1 MKCLKKIVIVFLTII
16 NINLLT
22 GLIISC
28 NIQKVLINGVLK
40 ETIKTEI
47 SKTAYKEPN
56 IIINENAKTTKDL
69 VKTDNDTINKILESD
84 EVQSLIEDY
93 LNKTINSLEEPSK
106 VNEIDFEKDIIDYL
120 KNNKEKIEKSSGIEI
135 TDEMIDKTS
144 KTLQENIQILSP
156 IRKPIHDIIC
166 VGVNY
171 SDHLKEIEGN
181 KLMDKNNSKKPVYF
195 SKRAIEIIGLG
206 DKIKSRF
213 DLDKYLD
220 YEVELAI
227 IIGKKGKD
235 ISVKKAKDYI
245 FGYSIFNDISSRT
258 IQKEHSQWYKGK
270 SLDYYSA
277 MGPCIVYK
285 DDIKDIFN
293 LEVKSILNEEV
304 RQSSNTKYMIH
315 DIYNLVS
322 DISKGMTLEAG
333 DIIATGTPGGVG
345 MSFNPPK
352 YMKSGDKIVCY
363 IENIG
368 ELINFVE

>member
-1 MKCLKKIVIVFLTII
+1 MKFVSFTEWNNTEAIGIVSKDDKKVIAVKEII
-16 NINLLT
+16 HDFEYGENPMIK
-22 GLIISC
+22 LIK
-28 NIQKVLINGVLK
+28 NMN
-40 ETIKTEI
+40 
-47 SKTAYKEPN
+47 
-56 IIINENAKTTKDL
+56 KDL
-69 VKTDNDTINKILESD
+69 L
-84 EVQSLIEDY
+84 
-93 LNKTINSLEEPSK
+93 
-106 VNEIDFEKDIIDYL
+106 
-120 KNNKEKIEKSSGIEI
+120 
-135 TDEMIDKTS
+135 
-144 KTLQENIQILSP
+144 KTLKSASENFNKYPAYSIENIQILSP

-181 KLMDKNNSKKPVYF
+181 KLIDKNNSKKPVYF

-352 YMKSGDKIVCY
+352 YMKSEDKIVCY

>member
-1 MKCLKKIVIVFLTII
+1 MKFVSFTEWNNTEAIGILSKDDKKVIALSEIIEDFKYGESPMIKLIKNMNMDLLKK
-16 NINLLT
+16 
-22 GLIISC
+22 
-28 NIQKVLINGVLK
+28 
-40 ETIKTEI
+40 
-47 SKTAYKEPN
+47 
-56 IIINENAKTTKDL
+56 
-69 VKTDNDTINKILESD
+69 
-84 EVQSLIEDY
+84 
-93 LNKTINSLEEPSK
+93 
-106 VNEIDFEKDIIDYL
+106 L
-120 KNNKEKIEKSSGIEI
+120 KNARENFNNYSAYSI
-135 TDEMIDKTS
+135 
-144 KTLQENIQILSP
+144 ENIQILSP

-171 SDHLKEIEGN
+171 SDHLKEISESELSG
-181 KLMDKNNSKKPVYF
+181 KLSKKDEKLKNFSEVQKPVYF

-206 DKIKSRF
+206 EKIKARF
-213 DLDKYLD
+213 DLDEYLD

-227 IIGKKGKD
+227 IIGKTGKD
-235 ISVKKAKDYI
+235 IPVEKANDYI
-245 FGYSIFNDISSRT
+245 FGYSVFNDISSRK

-270 SLDYYSA
+270 SLDYYCA

-285 DDIKDIFN
+285 DDIKNILN
-293 LEVKSILNEEV
+293 LEIKSVLNEEV

-315 DIYNLVS
+315 DIYNLIS

>member
-1 MKCLKKIVIVFLTII
+1 MKFVSFTEWNNTEAIGIVSKDNKKVIAIKEII
-16 NINLLT
+16 HDFEYGENPMIK
-22 GLIISC
+22 LIK
-28 NIQKVLINGVLK
+28 NMN
-40 ETIKTEI
+40 
-47 SKTAYKEPN
+47 
-56 IIINENAKTTKDL
+56 KDL
-69 VKTDNDTINKILESD
+69 LKT
-84 EVQSLIEDY
+84 
-93 LNKTINSLEEPSK
+93 
-106 VNEIDFEKDIIDYL
+106 L
-120 KNNKEKIEKSSGIEI
+120 KNASENFNKYPAYSI
-135 TDEMIDKTS
+135 
-144 KTLQENIQILSP
+144 ENIQILSP

-206 DKIKSRF
+206 DKIKARF
-213 DLDKYLD
+213 DLDKHLD

-352 YMKSGDKIVCY
+352 YMKSGDKIVCH

>member
-1 MKCLKKIVIVFLTII
+1 MHYFDSFKSIEKLIQIYYNEKNYLNIRGYKMKFVSFIEWNNTEAIGILSKDDKKVIAVKE
-16 NINLLT
+16 
-22 GLIISC
+22 IISDFQYGE
-28 NIQKVLINGVLK
+28 NPMIKL
-40 ETIKTEI
+40 IKTMD
-47 SKTAYKEPN
+47 
-56 IIINENAKTTKDL
+56 KDL
-69 VKTDNDTINKILESD
+69 LKT
-84 EVQSLIEDY
+84 
-93 LNKTINSLEEPSK
+93 
-106 VNEIDFEKDIIDYL
+106 L
-120 KNNKEKIEKSSGIEI
+120 KNASENF
-135 TDEMIDKTS
+135 S
-144 KTLQENIQILSP
+144 KYPAYSIENIQILSP

-181 KLMDKNNSKKPVYF
+181 KLLDKNNSKKPVYF

-206 DKIKSRF
+206 EKIKARF

-227 IIGKKGKD
+227 IIGKDGKD
-235 ISVKKAKDYI
+235 ITVEKANDYI

-368 ELINFVE
+368 ELVNFVE

>member
-1 MKCLKKIVIVFLTII
+1 MKFVSFTEWNNTEAIGILSKDDKKVIALSEIIEDFKYGESPMIKLIKNMNTDLLKK
-16 NINLLT
+16 
-22 GLIISC
+22 
-28 NIQKVLINGVLK
+28 
-40 ETIKTEI
+40 
-47 SKTAYKEPN
+47 
-56 IIINENAKTTKDL
+56 
-69 VKTDNDTINKILESD
+69 
-84 EVQSLIEDY
+84 
-93 LNKTINSLEEPSK
+93 
-106 VNEIDFEKDIIDYL
+106 L
-120 KNNKEKIEKSSGIEI
+120 KNARENFNDYSAYSI
-135 TDEMIDKTS
+135 
-144 KTLQENIQILSP
+144 ENIQILSP

-171 SDHLKEIEGN
+171 SDHLKEISESELSG
-181 KLMDKNNSKKPVYF
+181 KLSKKDEKLKNFSEVQKPVYF

-206 DKIKSRF
+206 EKIKARF
-213 DLDKYLD
+213 DLDEYLD

-227 IIGKKGKD
+227 IIGKTGKD
-235 ISVKKAKDYI
+235 IPVEKANDYI
-245 FGYSIFNDISSRT
+245 FGYSVFNDISSRK

-270 SLDYYSA
+270 SLDYYCA

-285 DDIKDIFN
+285 DDIKNISN
-293 LEVKSILNEEV
+293 LEIKSVLNEEV

-315 DIYNLVS
+315 DIYNLIS